1 MMKSLSIYF
10 GYHNLAFLNSFLNI
24 LNNYVLVLFWG
35 PRADEVGAEGRGPR
49 IRVEGRGSRNTNG
62 LRKIIGTF
70 GFLMF

>member
-49 IRVEGRGSRNTNG
+49 IRVEEHKRPKENNRNVWFSDV
-62 LRKIIGTF
+62 LIKQ
-70 GFLMF
+70 